1 MFGAKRYIDDMID
14 GLRDPSYPDASI
26 KYEGIPTNN
35 SDSGGNCNAEE
46 KSTKNNIQ

>member
-1 MFGAKRYIDDMID
+1 MFDAKRCIDDMID

-26 KYEGIPTNN
+26 KYEGIHTNN

-46 KSTKNNIQ
+46 KGAKSSIQ